1 MARER
6 RRRRGGSADGSEAQG
21 VPKAPPY
28 IKRKI
33 PHYSILSDE
42 DLSIIEE
49 NADTILEEIGII
61 FSEDQEALDILEK
74 AGASIDGERVRFP
87 KGMCRKLIQDN
98 APNNLLNM
106 LVILREMLKLVVTIW
121 FWYLLMAP
129 HLFMILTRD
138 DVMQL

>member
-61 FSEDQEALDILEK
+61 FSEEK
-74 AGASIDGERVRFP
+74 
-87 KGMCRKLIQDN
+87 KLLIY
-98 APNNLLNM
+98 LK
-106 LVILREMLKLVVTIW
+106 KLV
-121 FWYLLMAP
+121 L
-129 HLFMILTRD
+129 
-138 DVMQL
+138 VMMERELGFQKECAVN